1 MTLKE
6 IMGLLK
12 KTGYEVAYGHFRH
25 APKCPYISVI
35 SLGSDN
41 FFSDNH
47 TYFKN
52 QQIEIEVYVEEKDLL
67 VEKKIETIL
76 DGNNIPWNKTESFIS
91 EENLFQIAYSIYIQQ
106 EE

>member
-52 QQIEIEVYVEEKDLL
+52 QQIEIELYTDTKDLL
-67 VEKKIETIL
+67 IEENIEKIL
-76 DGNNIPWNKTESFIS
+76 DENNISWNKTESFIP
-91 EENLFQIAYSIYIQQ
+91 EENLFQIAYSIYI
-106 EE
+106 